1 MTIAET
7 ARRVLQA
14 PAIDLPA
21 VFFFAGVI
29 VCFFGAAMLLP
40 AIVDLAQDDD
50 DYRVFVM
57 CSAITMFGGLSL
69 VLAFRQRR
77 YAVGVREVMLLVPA
91 TWIAVVAFSAL
102 PFAFSSFP
110 LSYTDAVFE
119 AMSGIA
125 AVGSTVIIGLD
136 EAPMGILLWRWL
148 LIWLGGFG
156 IITLAVLV
164 LPFLR
169 IGGMQLFVL
178 DLSAQT
184 GKFVPRM
191 PDLVIKIGLVYVG
204 LTAFGAIAFRHRG
217 HERLRCRGPR
227 DVGGG
232 NGRLLLP
239 RRGVRLFQESGH
251 RVDRDADNAAVGNA
265 VCTSPAGAS
274 SRSGRTAAG

>member
-7 ARRVLQA
+7 ARRGLQA

-136 EAPMGILLWRWL
+136 TAPMGILLWRCWSCHSC
-148 LIWLGGFG
+148 G
-156 IITLAVLV
+156 
-164 LPFLR
+164 
-169 IGGMQLFVL
+169 
-178 DLSAQT
+178 SAACS
-184 GKFVPRM
+184 FSSWISRPRRVS
-191 PDLVIKIGLVYVG
+191 L
-204 LTAFGAIAFRHRG
+204 
-217 HERLRCRGPR
+217 CRGCP
-227 DVGGG
+227 
-232 NGRLLLP
+232 
-239 RRGVRLFQESGH
+239 
-251 RVDRDADNAAVGNA
+251 
-265 VCTSPAGAS
+265 TWS
-274 SRSGRTAAG
+274 SRSGWSMSA